1 MTMASSGSPS
11 RSGTRQCRLA
21 AGCGKRGGS
30 LPAQRVLHAADGV
43 ADFPASLVGLPFAF
57 ELLVAAHLARDLLDL
72 TLGLLSRTFDAIL
85 VHCMSPVVVSFRTAL
100 PRQGSRDTEPHCQTT
115 AVTPIAIAAAAMTAV
130 AIQPTRRSP
139 SWTGNFPMTFVLAVM
154 CIMATITGTAT
165 TPLITALQ

>member
-11 RSGTRQCRLA
+11 RSCTRQCLLA
-21 AGCGKRGGS
+21 AGCGKRGAS
-30 LPAQRVLHAADGV
+30 LPAQRVLHPADGV
-43 ADFPASLVGLPFAF
+43 ADFAADLVGLAFAF

-85 VHCMSPVVVSFRTAL
+85 VHCMSPIVVSFKRYCCQ
-100 PRQGSRDTEPHCQTT
+100 QGSRDGKPHRQTM

-130 AIQPTRRSP
+130 AIQPTRRRP
-139 SWTGNFPMTFVLAVM
+139 SCTGNLPMTFGFAVM
-154 CIMATITGTAT
+154 CIMAAITGTAT